1 MNPTQNP
8 ISLCSF
14 YSNDKLIDE
23 FKISKSWTKTGKTQ
37 LQTAMWSIRNFII
50 EIKSHELELN
60 GEKNGEVGMGPLALK
75 VL

>member
-8 ISLCSF
+8 ISF

-23 FKISKSWTKTGKTQ
+23 FKISKSLTKTGKTQ

-50 EIKSHELELN
+50 EIKSQELELN
-60 GEKNGEVGMGPLALK
+60 GEKNGEVGMGPWH
-75 VL
+75 